1 MAIDFEGGPDVK
13 GGTKYMATY
22 AMGVL
27 PLHEGLIGRVG
38 SRRRCACVLAD
49 QDERRFEL
57 EPCLRMALEGGVA

>member
-1 MAIDFEGGPDVK
+1 MAIGFEEGSGVK
-13 GGTKYMATY
+13 GGTRYMATY

-49 QDERRFEL
+49 QAEGRVDP
-57 EPCLRMALEGGVA
+57 EPGLRVAQEGGAA

>member
-1 MAIDFEGGPDVK
+1 MAIDFEEGPDVK
-13 GGTKYMATY
+13 GGTSYMATY

-27 PLHEGLIGRVG
+27 PLHEGLTGRVG

-57 EPCLRMALEGGVA
+57 EFVLHMAQDGGEA

>member
-1 MAIDFEGGPDVK
+1 MAIDFEEGPDVK
-13 GGTKYMATY
+13 GGTSYMATY

-27 PLHEGLIGRVG
+27 PLHEGLTGRVG

-57 EPCLRMALEGGVA
+57 EFVLHMAQEGGEA

>member
-1 MAIDFEGGPDVK
+1 MAIDFEEGPSRMGGA
-13 GGTKYMATY
+13 GHMATY

-27 PLHEGLIGRVG
+27 PLHEGLTGRVG

-57 EPCLRMALEGGVA
+57 EPCLFMAQEGGEV

>member
-1 MAIDFEGGPDVK
+1 MAIGFEEGSGVK
-13 GGTKYMATY
+13 GGTRYMATY

-27 PLHEGLIGRVG
+27 PLHEGLTGRVG

-57 EPCLRMALEGGVA
+57 EPCLFMAQEGGEV